1 MLIDTHS
8 HIYSEE
14 FDADR
19 NEAISR
25 AKVVGVSHIVLP
37 NIDLSSMERLTSLAK
52 SDPNYFFVANGLH
65 PTSVN
70 ADYKAELDEIFADTT
85 FGAIPNVVAIGEI
98 GMDLYWDDTYMKEQ
112 MEVFDFQ
119 LVYAREKNLPVII
132 HCRNAFKQI
141 MDVMS
146 AVDRSGLIGVFH
158 CFSEDYEAA
167 KHVVDMGFYI
177 GVGGVL
183 TYKKS
188 TLPDVV
194 SKVPLLSILLETDS
208 PYLAPVPHR
217 GKRNE
222 PAFVS
227 CVAEK
232 LSQIIGRDYD
242 DVCDITSINAKK
254 LFNLI

>member
-19 NEAISR
+19 KEAISR
-25 AKVVGVSHIVLP
+25 AKTDGVSHIVLP
-37 NIDLSSMERLTSLAK
+37 NIDLSSIERLSSLAK
-52 SDPNYFFVANGLH
+52 SDTDFFYVANGLH

-70 ADYKAELDEIFADTT
+70 ADFKSELNEIFADAT
-85 FGAIPNVVAIGEI
+85 FGSLPNVVAIGEI

-112 MEVFDFQ
+112 KEALDFQ
-119 LVYAREKNLPVII
+119 LEYAREKNLPVII

-146 AVDRSGLIGVFH
+146 AGGRSGLTGVFH

-194 SKVPLLSILLETDS
+194 AKIPLTSILLETDS

-222 PAFVS
+222 PAFVA

-232 LSQIIGRDYD
+232 LSQIIGRDYE
-242 DVCDITSINAKK
+242 DVCDVTSFNAKK